1 MRRVTSPKT
10 LCPQDTIVVRKCK
23 KKWRISQ
30 GAAANSLSKA
40 PPLSCPE
47 RRYRRSLRMSALSS
61 IRMRVLHGE
70 LLANA
75 RQLLAH
81 QHVEDARAA
90 ERRAQEHLGAA
101 LGTGGRHFADDG
113 RIGAV
118 PRAWPRAP
126 RRPPRPPQRTPSCP
140 RSPPA
145 ARRSPA
151 SRTRPARPAS
161 RGWRLPPP

>member
-30 GAAANSLSKA
+30 GAA
-40 PPLSCPE
+40 LSCPE
-47 RRYRRSLRMSALSS
+47 RRYRRPLRMSALSS

-81 QHVEDARAA
+81 QHVEDARTA

-101 LGTGGRHFADDG
+101 LGTGGRHLADDG

-118 PRAWPRAP
+118 PVRAHGRE